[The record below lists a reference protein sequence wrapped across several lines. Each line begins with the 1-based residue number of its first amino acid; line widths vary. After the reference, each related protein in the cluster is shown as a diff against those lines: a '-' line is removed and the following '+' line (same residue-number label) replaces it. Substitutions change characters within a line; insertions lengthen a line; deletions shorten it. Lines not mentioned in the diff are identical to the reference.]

1 MGISDRTRA
10 HSKMAPVPSAACS
23 WRASNH
29 LTRTPSW
36 SRKLQ
41 QSSRTPLARSS
52 LSPTLGS
59 QAKPTL
65 SNRINV
71 WSACKATARRTSTKS
86 ERKSKTIKV
95 SAVTESAEE
104 MYELAGILSSL
115 DASSSIQ
122 LVYVGALLGLLSGA
136 VFLVVRQVL
145 FRTQLE
151 EATKELSAK
160 ARTGDA
166 TYDEY
171 YELGVLLIR
180 KKLFATALKHLDSA
194 KRSWEGDEEG
204 LAQLYNAMGYAY
216 LQQDK
221 LDSAVAEYLE
231 AVNLRPRYVVAW
243 NNLGDAYK
251 KMKKY
256 EDALEAYETTL
267 GVDPDNKVAKEQF
280 NFLKS
285 RVNRLSL

>member
-1 MGISDRTRA
+1 MASPS
-10 HSKMAPVPSAACS
+10 SK
-23 WRASNH
+23 
-29 LTRTPSW
+29 
-36 SRKLQ
+36 
-41 QSSRTPLARSS
+41 
-52 LSPTLGS
+52 
-59 QAKPTL
+59 
-65 SNRINV
+65 
-71 WSACKATARRTSTKS
+71 
-86 ERKSKTIKV
+86 
-95 SAVTESAEE
+95 SAVTGRSRGRALPRCGLARTEAATRGRPLEAAKASPRRRRESSHAVLLGGKKPRGDVDRRRVRRNALEVTE
-104 MYELAGILSSL
+104 NEIGELAGILSSV

-151 EATKELSAK
+151 EATKDLSEK

-194 KRSWEGDEEG
+194 KRQWEGDEEG

-221 LDSAVAEYLE
+221 LESAIEEYKG
-231 AVNLRPRYVVAW
+231 AIDLRPNYLVAW

-251 KMKKY
+251 KTKDY
-256 EDALEAYETTL
+256 ENSLEAYNMSIKI
-267 GVDPDNKVAKEQF
+267 DPSNKVAQEQVT
-280 NFLKS
+280 FLKDRVS
-285 RVNRLSL
+285 RLTK

>member
-1 MGISDRTRA
+1 MSSSRPRQG
-10 HSKMAPVPSAACS
+10 H
-23 WRASNH
+23 RAS
-29 LTRTPSW
+29 TGTAATV
-36 SRKLQ
+36 SRKNVI
-41 QSSRTPLARSS
+41 
-52 LSPTLGS
+52 LSLGS
-59 QAKPTL
+59 QA
-65 SNRINV
+65 
-71 WSACKATARRTSTKS
+71 ARGREGVRSVRVRAF
-86 ERKSKTIKV
+86 E
-95 SAVTESAEE
+95 VTENEVGE
-104 MYELAGILSSL
+104 IAGILSSL

-136 VFLVVRQVL
+136 VFLVVRQVF

-151 EATKELSAK
+151 EATKALSEK

-194 KRSWEGDEEG
+194 KRAWEGDEEG

-221 LDSAVAEYLE
+221 LESAIEEYKGALD
-231 AVNLRPRYVVAW
+231 LRPNYLVAW

-251 KMKKY
+251 KTKDY
-256 EDALEAYETTL
+256 ENALDAYKVSL
-267 GVDPDNKVAKEQF
+267 GIDPSNKIAQEQVT
-280 NFLKS
+280 FLKN
-285 RVNRLSL
+285 RVNRLTK

>member
-1 MGISDRTRA
+1 VI
-10 HSKMAPVPSAACS
+10 
-23 WRASNH
+23 
-29 LTRTPSW
+29 
-36 SRKLQ
+36 
-41 QSSRTPLARSS
+41 
-52 LSPTLGS
+52 LSLGS
-59 QAKPTL
+59 QA
-65 SNRINV
+65 
-71 WSACKATARRTSTKS
+71 ARGREGVRSVRVRAF
-86 ERKSKTIKV
+86 E
-95 SAVTESAEE
+95 VTENEVGE
-104 MYELAGILSSL
+104 IAGILSSL

-136 VFLVVRQVL
+136 VFLVVRQVF

-151 EATKELSAK
+151 EATKALSEK

-194 KRSWEGDEEG
+194 KRAWEGDEEG

-221 LDSAVAEYLE
+221 LESAIEEYKGALD
-231 AVNLRPRYVVAW
+231 LRPNYLVAW

-251 KMKKY
+251 KTKDY
-256 EDALEAYETTL
+256 ENALDAYKVSL
-267 GVDPDNKVAKEQF
+267 GIDPSNKIAQEQVT
-280 NFLKS
+280 FLKN
-285 RVNRLSL
+285 RVNRLTK